1 MPKYIGP
8 YIGKLQET
16 NKEFNNEFD
25 HWERKWKLRFNP
37 SDLNEQ
43 FNTAKQ
49 KNMNEILTETL
60 EKKPNRGKKIE
71 LSSNSFDSSLHI
83 PNSVFSTYLSHY

>member
-1 MPKYIGP
+1 MSKYIKP

-25 HWERKWKLRFNP
+25 DWERKWELKFNP

-49 KNMNEILTETL
+49 KNINEILTETL
-60 EKKPNRGKKIE
+60 EKKANRGKKIE
-71 LSSNSFDSSLHI
+71 LSPNKFDSSLHI
-83 PNSVFSTYLSHY
+83 SNNVFSTYLSHY